1 MFPKEGIHCP
11 KNVKIQH
18 FGIGKLDS
26 VTEIYCIQKVVPF
39 NTSAVVVADSQIL
52 NVT

>member
-18 FGIGKLDS
+18 LGIGKLDS
-26 VTEIYCIQKVVPF
+26 VTEIYCFQMVPF
-39 NTSAVVVADSQIL
+39 NTSVVVAMFFR
-52 NVT
+52 